1 MISPHRS
8 VNVVV
13 APKRARWVSAIYGV
27 RHQHAIM
34 GLWGLLVGL
43 AAAFIFF
50 VVAPHAWPIL
60 PDRARNLRAALAML
74 EQGGPL
80 LLERAPGIHGVRGSL
95 QPAGIS
101 DDEGLYVY
109 LPLLSRLFGVADPV
123 SMLRYLYIVLYA
135 LTVAIYPLVFYRLT
149 RSLVAGIAAPL
160 VLLACVLSM
169 GFNDIYWIPAWGML
183 TLMPLIYLLVQQWPR
198 FGLPALVALCV
209 AASWLS
215 SIRSQSGLP
224 VVIAA
229 AIVLL
234 TRRWRWW
241 RALPALA
248 LLAVAYIS
256 ITTLLFGAIRANREH
271 WLGSRRIDK
280 SEAAAHP
287 LWHTVYIG
295 LGYLPNN
302 YGLHYSDRIAGELL
316 QREDPGAPSFSALEA
331 TVLRRAFFAFVR
343 KHPLEVVRQY
353 AAKALVTT
361 VDAAPYVMLMLLTMP
376 AMLLLGPERRI
387 RRRWFLIT
395 LPAIVIAFLPA
406 MVAIPLQG
414 YEEGLY
420 GAVGALGIVGLCWA
434 LGRGEASA
442 RTRGGL
448 RPALSALRGELS
460 VARRLRGPLWRSV
473 CISCALVV
481 ALVAL
486 SIGAHFVRR
495 SAERWEGYS
504 SGVLVDRLE
513 AL

>member
-1 MISPHRS
+1 M
-8 VNVVV
+8 
-13 APKRARWVSAIYGV
+13 
-27 RHQHAIM
+27 M
-34 GLWGLLVGL
+34 LWGLLAGL
-43 AAAFIFF
+43 SAVFLFF
-50 VVAPHAWPIL
+50 AVAPHAWPIL
-60 PDRARNLRAALAML
+60 PERARNLRAALTMI

-80 LLERAPGIHGVRGSL
+80 LLARGPSIHGAPGPL

-109 LPLLSRLFGVADPV
+109 LPLLCRLFGVADPV
-123 SMLRYLYIVLYA
+123 SMLRYLYIA
-135 LTVAIYPLVFYRLT
+135 LSALAVTIYPLVFYRLT

-160 VLLACVLSM
+160 ILLACILSM

-183 TLMPLIYLLVQQWPR
+183 TLLPLIYLLVQRWPR
-198 FGLPALVALCV
+198 FGLLALVALCV

-224 VVIAA
+224 VAIAA
-229 AIVLL
+229 VIVLL
-234 TRRWRWW
+234 ARRWRWW
-241 RALPALA
+241 RSLPALA

-256 ITTLLFGAIRANREH
+256 VTTLLFGAIRAHREH
-271 WLGSRRIDK
+271 WLGSRTIGK
-280 SEAAAHP
+280 SEAVAHP

-295 LGYLPNN
+295 LGYLPND
-302 YGLHYSDRIAGELL
+302 YGLHYRDGVAGKLL

-331 TVLRRAFFAFVR
+331 TVLRRAFFAFAR
-343 KHPLEVVRQY
+343 RHPLEVVRQY
-353 AAKALVTT
+353 AAKALVSAA
-361 VDAAPYVMLMLLTMP
+361 DAAPYLIVVLLTMP

-395 LPAIVIAFLPA
+395 LPAILIALLPA

-420 GAVGALGIVGLCWA
+420 GAVGVLGIVGLCWA
-434 LGRGEASA
+434 LERGEASA
-442 RTRGGL
+442 RARGGL
-448 RPALSALRGELS
+448 RPALRALRAELS

-473 CISCALVV
+473 RISCALV
-481 ALVAL
+481 AGLVVL
-486 SIGAHFVRR
+486 SVGAHFVRR

>member
-1 MISPHRS
+1 M
-8 VNVVV
+8 
-13 APKRARWVSAIYGV
+13 A
-27 RHQHAIM
+27 
-34 GLWGLLVGL
+34 LWGLLVGL
-43 AAAFIFF
+43 SAALLLFA
-50 VVAPHAWPIL
+50 VAPHVWPIL
-60 PDRARNLRAALAML
+60 PERGRNLRAALAMI
-74 EQGGPL
+74 EHGGPL
-80 LLERAPGIHGVRGSL
+80 LLARAPGIHGAPGPL

-109 LPLLSRLFGVADPV
+109 LPLLCRLFGVADPV
-123 SMLRYLYIVLYA
+123 AMLRYLYIALYA
-135 LTVAIYPLVFYRLT
+135 LTVSIYPLVFYRLT
-149 RSLVAGIAAPL
+149 RSLVAAVAAPL
-160 VLLACVLSM
+160 ILFGCILSM

-183 TLMPLIYLLVQQWPR
+183 TLMPLIYLLVQRWPR

-224 VVIAA
+224 VAIAA
-229 AIVLL
+229 AIVVLA
-234 TRRWRWW
+234 RRWRWW

-256 ITTLLFGAIRANREH
+256 VTTLLFGAIRAHREH
-271 WLGSRRIDK
+271 WLGSRASDK
-280 SEAAAHP
+280 SEAVAHP

-302 YGLHYSDRIAGELL
+302 YGLHYRDGIAGELL

-331 TVLRRAFFAFVR
+331 TVLRRAFLAFAR

-361 VDAAPYVMLMLLTMP
+361 ADAAPYLILVLLTMP
-376 AMLLLGPERRI
+376 AMLLLGPERRV

-395 LPAIVIAFLPA
+395 LPAILIACLPA

-414 YEEGLY
+414 YEEVLY
-420 GAVGALGIVGLCWA
+420 GALGVLGTLGLCCA
-434 LGRGEASA
+434 LERGEAAA
-442 RTRGGL
+442 RVRSGL
-448 RPALSALRGELS
+448 RPALRLLRAELS

-473 CISCALVV
+473 RISCALVT
-481 ALVAL
+481 ALIVL
-486 SIGAHFVRR
+486 SVGAHSVRR
-495 SAERWEGYS
+495 SAQRWEGYS